1 MIGASVKFS
10 VQGCAAGPHQH
21 ASFIAR
27 WNILGYQE
35 KVNCCRHSHLY
46 IEPRRV
52 YAMRKADDRGIATI
66 VPFQHHIAS
75 ITQWLRLQQL
85 RNLKHVRLNGLI
97 AQKYGESPHPI
108 HYDPHNAHNNG
119 NVQDKG
125 ERLHDF
131 SGGVPIIILPQA
143 RNQTAQLIILFLHLR
158 EVLSMTISE
167 QIQKD
172 LVEAMR
178 SRDELR
184 LSTLRM
190 VKSALSYKRSE
201 ERAPLDDKETQQ
213 ILSTLIKQ
221 RRDSIEQFT
230 KGGRQELADKEAA
243 EIKMIEHYLP
253 KAMGEE
259 QIAEAVKATIA
270 EMGSPT
276 MKDMGTVMKNVM
288 AKLQATGAR
297 VEGKT
302 VSDLVKKNLAG

>member
-1 MIGASVKFS
+1 
-10 VQGCAAGPHQH
+10 
-21 ASFIAR
+21 
-27 WNILGYQE
+27 
-35 KVNCCRHSHLY
+35 
-46 IEPRRV
+46 
-52 YAMRKADDRGIATI
+52 
-66 VPFQHHIAS
+66 
-75 ITQWLRLQQL
+75 
-85 RNLKHVRLNGLI
+85 
-97 AQKYGESPHPI
+97 
-108 HYDPHNAHNNG
+108 
-119 NVQDKG
+119 
-125 ERLHDF
+125 
-131 SGGVPIIILPQA
+131 
-143 RNQTAQLIILFLHLR
+143 
-158 EVLSMTISE
+158 MTISE

-172 LVEAMR
+172 MVEAMR

-190 VKSALSYKRSE
+190 VKSALSYKEVEKRG
-201 ERAPLDDKETQQ
+201 PLDDKETQQ

-302 VSDLVKKNLAG
+302 VSELVKKNLGG